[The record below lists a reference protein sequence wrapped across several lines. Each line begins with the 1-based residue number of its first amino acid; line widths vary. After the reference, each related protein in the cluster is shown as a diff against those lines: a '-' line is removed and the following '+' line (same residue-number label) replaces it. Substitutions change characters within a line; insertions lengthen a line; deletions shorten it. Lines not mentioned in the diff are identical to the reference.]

1 MARIPRTVK
10 IIISFLAVAI
20 TAVVYLATQSQLA
33 KAVPASFSD
42 ARMQGALISQ
52 TIVDLSNKLQG
63 DLGQVNE
70 LDKNKKTAEALELTS
85 KLIEQ
90 SQEIRRQAVDLSKEM
105 ETMAKSLP
113 EIQSEEAR
121 LAAVN
126 AISSRLLLINKLVSY
141 SSYLT
146 ELLETLRNRFAGS
159 AVSQEQVGALIEK
172 VNAEVTAINNFNRQA
187 SASME
192 RFDQLIKTGR

>member
-90 SQEIRRQAVDLSKEM
+90 SQEIRQQAVDLSREM

-113 EIQSEEAR
+113 EIKSEEAR

-126 AISSRLLLINKLVSY
+126 AISSRLLLIDKLVSY

-146 ELLETLRNRFAGS
+146 ELLQTLRDRFAGS
-159 AVSQEQVGALIEK
+159 TVSQEQVGALIEK

-192 RFDQLIKTGR
+192 RFDELIKSGR

>member
-1 MARIPRTVK
+1 MHFSRTVK
-10 IIISFLAVAI
+10 IVISFLAVAI
-20 TAVVYLATQSQLA
+20 TAVIYLATQSQLA
-33 KAVPASFSD
+33 KAVPASFNN

-52 TIVDLSNKLQG
+52 TIVDLSNKLRG

-90 SQEIRRQAVDLSKEM
+90 SQEIRAKAIELSKEM
-105 ETMAKSLP
+105 EAMATSLP

-141 SSYLT
+141 SGYLT
-146 ELLETLRNRFAGS
+146 ELLEALRNRFAGS
-159 AVSQEQVGALIEK
+159 AVSQEQVGTLIEK
-172 VNAEVTAINNFNRQA
+172 INAEVTAINNFNRQA
-187 SASME
+187 TASME
-192 RFDQLIKTGR
+192 RFDELIRAGR

>member
-10 IIISFLAVAI
+10 IVISFLAVAI

-33 KAVPASFSD
+33 KAVPASFND

-90 SQEIRRQAVDLSKEM
+90 SQEIRQQAVDLSREM

-113 EIQSEEAR
+113 EIKSEEAR

-126 AISSRLLLINKLVSY
+126 AISSRLLLIDKLVSY

-146 ELLETLRNRFAGS
+146 ELLQTLRDRFAGS
-159 AVSQEQVGALIEK
+159 TVSQEQVGALIEK

-192 RFDQLIKTGR
+192 RFDELIKSGR